1 MAPINNISFP
11 QQQKPGRT
19 GETEGLENARAER
32 HSRTQESV
40 RGQDRASISAEARQV
55 SDKQI
60 ADALLSDWL
69 PGGQTDDALWNS
81 ARIYHPIRHRLG
93 NETQSIPFGQEAD
106 AAIERFPY
114 QHPPVLDIPPFQMP
128 RPGEYE

>member
-1 MAPINNISFP
+1 MLLSAGVIRELPRPVAVDAEQQRLMAPINNISFP

-55 SDKQI
+55 SELRTELSGLPDIRQDRVEALRRAIQEGSFQVSDKQI

-69 PGGQTDDALWNS
+69 PGGQK
-81 ARIYHPIRHRLG
+81 
-93 NETQSIPFGQEAD
+93 
-106 AAIERFPY
+106 
-114 QHPPVLDIPPFQMP
+114 
-128 RPGEYE
+128 GE

>member
-55 SDKQI
+55 SELRTELSGLPDIRQHRVEALRQAIQEGSFQVSDKQI

-69 PGGQTDDALWNS
+69 PGGQK
-81 ARIYHPIRHRLG
+81 
-93 NETQSIPFGQEAD
+93 
-106 AAIERFPY
+106 
-114 QHPPVLDIPPFQMP
+114 
-128 RPGEYE
+128 GE